1 MGEIV
6 NLRQFRK
13 QKARAEAEKTA
24 EQNRVSFGRTK
35 AERELTEAERDKA
48 ARHVDGHRL
57 DRDEPEPA

>member
-24 EQNRVSFGRTK
+24 GQNRVSFGRTK

-48 ARHVDGHRL
+48 ARHIDGHRL

>member
-35 AERELTEAERDKA
+35 AERELTQAERDKA
-48 ARHVDGHRL
+48 ARHVDAHRL

>member
-35 AERELTEAERDKA
+35 AERELTDAERDKA